1 MRGDNL
7 TQCKSKLICNDGELT
22 CDVSSS
28 LFYIAFAKILIAYDL
43 QIARFCTFL
52 ELGTISE
59 FLLCRLHPEQLV
71 STRLQQP
78 DWFNM

>member
-43 QIARFCTFL
+43 QIAR
-52 ELGTISE
+52 
-59 FLLCRLHPEQLV
+59 LV
-71 STRLQQP
+71 LF
-78 DWFNM
+78 WN